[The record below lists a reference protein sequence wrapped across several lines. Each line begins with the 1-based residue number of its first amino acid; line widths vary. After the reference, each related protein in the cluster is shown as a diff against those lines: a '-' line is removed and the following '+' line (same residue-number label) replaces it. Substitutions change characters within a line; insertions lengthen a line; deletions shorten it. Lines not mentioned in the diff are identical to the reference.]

1 MVLFWTLWQRSAS
14 LNGVS
19 TCLAG
24 RLWLLL
30 ACVVLSGSFPAV
42 SGLYLLGC
50 AFLAVARLLCPFSG
64 SLLIFPYRAPPRN
77 QKPRKNHGIFTFA
90 KKKNWDRPRL
100 RNTIFFVTSHTH
112 THETPQIA
120 MTFWH
125 PLPLLLLGSADNGHV
140 ISQEFEGWVF
150 CVRRSSPVNAGSANS
165 WLRTHTIPSNKHA
178 CPHLIRVY
186 MGLLV

>member
-1 MVLFWTLWQRSAS
+1 MVP
-14 LNGVS
+14 
-19 TCLAG
+19 TCLAE

-77 QKPRKNHGIFTFA
+77 QKPRKNHGFLLSPT
-90 KKKNWDRPRL
+90 KKIGIGRGYETP
-100 RNTIFFVTSHTH
+100 FFCDFTH

-150 CVRRSSPVNAGSANS
+150 CVRRSSPVMLEAPTPGFAHIPFLATSTHVHISLGFIWVYWFRVLGSRLCFSETN
-165 WLRTHTIPSNKHA
+165 
-178 CPHLIRVY
+178 
-186 MGLLV
+186 GG

>member
-77 QKPRKNHGIFTFA
+77 QKPRKNHGFLLSPT
-90 KKKNWDRPRL
+90 KKIGIGRGYETP
-100 RNTIFFVTSHTH
+100 FFCDFTH